1 MTGDDRPMRE
11 LDRPRIRYA
20 AMTLALIAPL
30 LYANDGDPY
39 RAYEV
44 ALIGMLL
51 LLIAVTCND
60 SFTFRRAPGNTW
72 IALIVLY
79 VAVQPLFGAG
89 DAVFNVKYALAL
101 LMAFAPLFAL
111 QALGPYGPQGR
122 RYCDRVL
129 RMIFWLMATSIV
141 VSYATGAG
149 EVFEGASLL
158 QRRAF
163 GWLGD
168 SIGPAFVFFAF
179 YFMFAR
185 RRIGLAAALL
195 CLLLMQAKMSILML
209 LLGLLVLFLLRQR
222 RNKLVVGSGLAFALL
237 VAYSSPLWFGWL
249 AKVAINNLDYSI
261 NNRLLSFAAGLLY
274 FQRSPVFGVGVD
286 QTTALLFNEF
296 DLRSLASFSEGTVY
310 YEVLQIQNTFI
321 RTAAELGIVGLILLV
336 GLCVAILREAF
347 RVLMLETALPYRAI
361 APLAAASALWL
372 VTFIVFHQTTGWFQT
387 GHPQLAWLVVIWA
400 LMTCVRH
407 ELDVRTVLD

>member
-1 MTGDDRPMRE
+1 
-11 LDRPRIRYA
+11 
-20 AMTLALIAPL
+20 MTLALIAPL

-44 ALIGMLL
+44 ALIGTLL
-51 LLIAVTCND
+51 LVIAVTCND
-60 SFTFRRAPGNTW
+60 SFKFRRAPGNVW

-89 DAVFNVKYALAL
+89 DAAFNLKYALAL

-111 QALGPYGPQGR
+111 QALGPYGPQAR
-122 RYCDRVL
+122 RHCDRVL
-129 RMIFWLMATSIV
+129 RMIFWLIAASVV

-149 EVFEGASLL
+149 EVYEGASLL

-168 SIGPAFVFFAF
+168 SIGPAVVFFAF
-179 YFMFAR
+179 YFMFSR
-185 RRIGLAAALL
+185 RRIGLAVAVL

-209 LLGLLVLFLLRQR
+209 LLGLLVLFLLRHR
-222 RNKLVVGSGLAFALL
+222 RNKILLVTGVAFALL
-237 VAYSSPLWFGWL
+237 VANSAPLWLGWL
-249 AKVAINNLDYSI
+249 TEVAINNLDYSI

-274 FQRSPVFGVGVD
+274 FQQSPIFGVGVD
-286 QTTALLFNEF
+286 QTTALLLKDF

-321 RTAAELGIVGLILLV
+321 RTAAELGIVGLVLLI
-336 GLCVAILREAF
+336 GLCIAILRVAL
-347 RVLMLETALPYRAI
+347 RVLTLETALPYRAI

-372 VTFIVFHQTTGWFQT
+372 VTFIVFHQTTGWLQT
-387 GHPQLAWLVVIWA
+387 GHPQLAWLVSIWA

-407 ELDVRTVLD
+407 ELDVRTVLG

>member
-1 MTGDDRPMRE
+1 MSGDALPVRE
-11 LDRPRIRYA
+11 LERPRIRYV
-20 AMTLALIAPL
+20 ALTIALVAPL

-51 LLIAVTCND
+51 LVIAVTCND

-72 IALIVLY
+72 IVLLVAY

-89 DAVFNVKYALAL
+89 DAAFNVKYALAL

-111 QALGPYGPQGR
+111 QALGPYGVQGR
-122 RYCDRVL
+122 RHCDRVL
-129 RMIFWLMATSIV
+129 RLMFWLIAASIA

-149 EVFEGASLL
+149 EVYEGASLL

-163 GWLGD
+163 AWLGD

-179 YFMFAR
+179 YFMFSG
-185 RRIGLAAALL
+185 RRISLAAALL

-209 LLGLLVLFLLRQR
+209 LLGLLVLYLLRHR
-222 RNKLVVGSGLAFALL
+222 RNRILLATGIAFALL
-237 VAYSSPLWFGWL
+237 VAYSAPFWAGWL
-249 AKVAINNLDYSI
+249 AEVAINNLDYSI

-274 FQRSPVFGVGVD
+274 IQRSPIVGVGID
-286 QTTALLFNEF
+286 QTTALLLNEF
-296 DLRSLASFSEGTVY
+296 DLRSLASFSEDTVY
-310 YEVLQIQNTFI
+310 YEILQIQNTFI
-321 RTAAELGIVGLILLV
+321 RTAAELGIVGLVLLL
-336 GLCVAILREAF
+336 GLCVAILRVSL
-347 RVLMLETALPYRAI
+347 RVLMLETTLPYRAM

-372 VTFIVFHQTTGWFQT
+372 VTFIVFHQTTGWLQT

-400 LMTCVRH
+400 LLTCVRH
-407 ELDVRTVLD
+407 ELDVRAVLD